1 MAGNMFQVSNQ
12 INLEAARVGFHA
24 AFLQQLEVM
33 GDDEIDA
40 LYAMV
45 TSTGTLEE
53 WDWRGAGPV
62 ECAIVRRDD
71 DDVAAGATRPL
82 SG

>member
-1 MAGNMFQVSNQ
+1 MSP
-12 INLEAARVGFHA
+12 AASTPTDWPPRKRSPTHA
-24 AFLQQLEVM
+24 AFLQQLEAM
-33 GDDEIDA
+33 GDDESDA

-45 TSTGTLEE
+45 TSTRTFEE